1 MKLLLK
7 FGMCGY
13 KGPLK
18 YIEINGLIL
27 NTGLNIAEA
36 KINEPNVPLIVDHIT
51 SGKIPMNNPQLMYP
65 RHNLAQFLHNLPN
78 LYSFLFTN

>member
-7 FGMCGY
+7 LWMCGY

-18 YIEINGLIL
+18 YIQINSLIL
-27 NTGLNIAEA
+27 NTGLNIAEP
-36 KINEPNVPLIVDHIT
+36 KINEPNPALIKDHIT

-65 RHNLAQFLHNLPN
+65 RHHLPQFLHNLPN